1 MNNWIEIGHIDEIPR
16 LGSRVVKSGNDK
28 IAIFRNSDDEIFA
41 LGDKC
46 PHKGGPLSEGMIS
59 GRTVTCP
66 LHNWK
71 LQLDT
76 GQAVA
81 PDEGCTNTYPIRVED
96 GQIYLQL
103 AADG

>member
-1 MNNWIEIGHIDEIPR
+1 MNNWIEIGHINEIPQ
-16 LGSRVVKSGNDK
+16 LGSRVVKTNSGK
-28 IAIFRNSDDEIFA
+28 IAIFRNSDDEVFA
-41 LGDKC
+41 LGDRC

-76 GQAVA
+76 GMAIA
-81 PDEGCTNTYPIRVED
+81 PDEGCTNTYPIRIEKD
-96 GQIYLQL
+96 IIYLQL
-103 AADG
+103 AGDA

>member
-1 MNNWIEIGHIDEIPR
+1 MNDWIEIGHIDEIPR
-16 LGSRVVKSGNDK
+16 LGSRVVKSGNEK

-76 GQAVA
+76 GQVVA
-81 PDEGCTNTYPIRVED
+81 PDEGCTNTYPIKVED

-103 AADG
+103 AADA

>member
-1 MNNWIEIGHIDEIPR
+1 MNNWIEIGHINEIPQ
-16 LGSRVVKSGNDK
+16 LGSRVVKTNSGK
-28 IAIFRNSDDEIFA
+28 IAIFRNSEDEVFA
-41 LGDKC
+41 LGDRC

-76 GQAVA
+76 GMAIA
-81 PDEGCTNTYPIRVED
+81 PDDGCTNTYPIRIEED
-96 GQIYLQL
+96 IIYLQL
-103 AADG
+103 AGDA

>member
-1 MNNWIEIGHIDEIPR
+1 MSNWIEIGHIDEIPR
-16 LGSRVVKSGNDK
+16 LGSRVVKTGKDK

-81 PDEGCTNTYPIRVED
+81 PDEGCTNTYAIRIED

-103 AADG
+103 ADA

>member
-81 PDEGCTNTYPIRVED
+81 PDEGCTNTYPIKVED

-103 AADG
+103 AADA

>member
-1 MNNWIEIGHIDEIPR
+1 MSNWIEIGHMDEIPR
-16 LGSRVVKSGNDK
+16 LGARVVKAPQGN

-46 PHKGGPLSEGMIS
+46 PHRGGPLSEGMVS

-71 LQLDT
+71 IQLDS
-76 GQAVA
+76 GIAAA
-81 PDEGCTNTYPIRVED
+81 PDEGCTNTYPVKIE
-96 GQIYLQL
+96 GTLIYLEL
-103 AADG
+103 KS

>member
-1 MNNWIEIGHIDEIPR
+1 MNNWVEIGHIDEIPR

-76 GQAVA
+76 GHAVA
-81 PDEGCTNTYPIRVED
+81 PDEGCTNTYPIKVED

-103 AADG
+103 VADA